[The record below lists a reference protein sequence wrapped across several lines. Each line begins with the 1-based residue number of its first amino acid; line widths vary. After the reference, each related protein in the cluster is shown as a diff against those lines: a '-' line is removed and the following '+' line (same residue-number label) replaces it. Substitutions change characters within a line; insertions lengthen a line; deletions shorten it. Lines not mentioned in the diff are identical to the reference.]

1 MFTERSDLVAD
12 DDPVRGYG
20 VAVTPGREG
29 PLVFVAGYG
38 EPNRLYARDGDR
50 FVDTACGIVADGTR
64 HGMGVCAADLDADG
78 CEEVYVHNCTKG
90 VDGGGDPDLLLNRL
104 ESERYRWTD
113 LFALDVNADRL
124 DVRAGRSVAALDRLG
139 TGRYGVAVS
148 GYAAPL
154 AFYEIG
160 DDGEITDMA
169 DAVGLEVDGGCRSL
183 LAVPHCSGE
192 GDLFAGVERGPNR
205 LFRNDGGHYDRADDD
220 TALSDPAGDT
230 RGAALVDEGGRFAFA
245 VGNEGGPN
253 RLLRH
258 ASDGGFVDAAPPA
271 LRDTG
276 RVRTVVAA
284 DFDNDGREELFF
296 NASGEA
302 NRLFARRDATA
313 QSGAGEGGTD
323 GARWRRVD
331 PGPAAE
337 PDGFG
342 TGAVAADIDG
352 DGVLE
357 LVVVHG
363 EVAGQPI
370 SVYKDPTAAAAGW
383 VRVRP
388 TTRHGAPARG
398 AVVRLETDDGVQ
410 RRTVDAGGGCLCQTE
425 PVAHFGLGGST
436 PIRIDV
442 RWPDGRE
449 RTLTDPAPDAEF
461 AVEHP
466 SLTAV
471 STGRKRGRG
480 HADSGDRRPVG
491 R

>member
-104 ESERYRWTD
+104 ESERYRWID

-124 DVRAGRSVAALDRLG
+124 AVRAGRSVAALDRLG

-154 AFYEIG
+154 SFYEIG

-205 LFRNDGGHYDRADDD
+205 LFRNDGGHYDRADGDA
-220 TALSDPAGDT
+220 ALSDPAGDT

-245 VGNEGGPN
+245 VGNESGPN
-253 RLLRH
+253 RLLRR
-258 ASDGGFVDAAPPA
+258 APDERFVDAAPPA

-296 NASGEA
+296 NASGEP
-302 NRLFARRDATA
+302 NRLFARDGETPRGEDAEGDR
-313 QSGAGEGGTD
+313 GAH
-323 GARWRRVD
+323 WHRVD

-357 LVVVHG
+357 LIVVHG
-363 EVAGQPI
+363 EVAAQPI
-370 SVYKDPTAAAAGW
+370 TVYEDPTAAAAGW
-383 VRVRP
+383 LRVRP

-398 AVVRLETDDGVQ
+398 AVVRLETTDGVQ

-425 PVAHFGLGGST
+425 PVAHFGLGGAT
-436 PIRIDV
+436 PVRVDV
-442 RWPDGRE
+442 RWPDGRD
-449 RTLTDPAPDAEF
+449 RTLSDPAANAELT
-461 AVEHP
+461 VEHP
-466 SLTAV
+466 SQT
-471 STGRKRGRG
+471 TGSAGGRRGR
-480 HADSGDRRPVG
+480 ADGSGGRPVG